1 MSALQQQLERYFD
14 RLWPICRSITG
25 KGLRQSFNILQE
37 LVPFELEEI
46 PTGTKVFDWEI
57 PKEWNIKDAYI
68 ISPKGEKI
76 CDFKANNLHV
86 LNYSVPVNA
95 ELTFEQLREHLIY
108 REDIPEAIP
117 YATSYYK
124 ENWGFCISY
133 EQFKNLP
140 RKGTYKVVIDSSLQ
154 PGSLTYGHLLL
165 KGRSEREILLS
176 SYLCHPSMANNEL
189 SGPLAL
195 AALYQKIAS
204 LPDRKFSYRFVLAPE
219 TIGIIAYLH
228 EHGKP
233 LQERLAAGYVLTCCA
248 DRGSITY
255 KRSKRSHSLADII
268 AERVLKEKGFAHQV
282 IPFAIGGSDERQY
295 CSPGFNLPVGSVIRT
310 PYQKYRAY
318 HTSLDNKD
326 FISFEKLEETVACL
340 FDIVKEFEG
349 GMYYRNT
356 QPHCEPQLGKRDL
369 YPATGGTWTDVQLVH
384 KMLHLLAFADGETD
398 LVEIAA
404 RRGSKPADFSEA
416 ITQLKAAGL
425 LEEV

>member
-1 MSALQQQLERYFD
+1 MTKKILENYFD

-25 KGLRQSFNILQE
+25 NGLRQSFAILQE

-46 PTGTKVFDWEI
+46 PTGAKVFDWEI
-57 PKEWNIKDAYI
+57 PKEWNISDAYI
-68 ISPKGEKI
+68 ITPEGEKI

-86 LNYSVPVNA
+86 LNYSVPVKA
-95 ELTFEQLREHLIY
+95 ELSFEELRLHLLY
-108 REDIPEAIP
+108 REDIPEAVP

-133 EQFKNLP
+133 QQFKNLP
-140 RKGTYKVVIDSSLQ
+140 RDGTYKVMIDSSLQ

-165 KGRSEREILLS
+165 KGSSAREILFS

-195 AALYQKIAS
+195 AALYQKIAN
-204 LPDRKFSYRFVLAPE
+204 LPDRNFTYRFILAPE

-228 EHGKP
+228 KYGKL
-233 LQERLAAGYVLTCCA
+233 LQEHLAAGYVLTCCA
-248 DRGSITY
+248 DRGNITY
-255 KRSKRSHSLADII
+255 KRSKRSNTPADII
-268 AERVLKEKGFAHQV
+268 AQRVLKEKGLAHQV

-295 CSPGFNLPVGSVIRT
+295 CSPGFDLPVGSVIRT
-310 PYQKYRAY
+310 PYQEYREY

-340 FDIVKEFEG
+340 FEIVKEFEAG
-349 GMYYRNT
+349 IYYRNT
-356 QPHCEPQLGKRDL
+356 QPHCEPQLGKRGL
-369 YPATGGTWTDVQLVH
+369 YPATGGTWKDVQLVH

-398 LVEIAA
+398 LVEIAS
-404 RRGSKPADFSEA
+404 RRGLKPADFSEA
-416 ITQLKAAGL
+416 ISQLKTAGL
-425 LEEV
+425 LEEA